1 MTYFAIGESTGGA
14 GERRLGPFETPEEAA
29 QAGRKETKD
38 SNGAFVFR
46 GVVDEANNQVGF
58 DIEPIVSTNSVVRNA
73 LSANRRVVARNGYVI
88 HQYTKGGWYL
98 IGFSGN
104 KNNPLIDDY
113 AGRGEEYIFPSKESA
128 QRFIDSTL
136 KKLKPRGTFSID
148 EDRGFAFGRG
158 PGEPNMNAVARNAED
173 ASSILR
179 ELDGMTKRMADIKNA
194 YIELSKKDK
203 GLKNEMKA
211 LRGKWLGVYEASTP
225 QEQKRIDEA
234 HERFFNTSPFGG
246 LF

>member
-14 GERRLGPFETPEEAA
+14 GERRLGPFDTPEEAA
-29 QAGRKETKD
+29 QAGRKETKE

-73 LSANRRVVARNGYVI
+73 MAVKNR
-88 HQYTKGGWYL
+88 
-98 IGFSGN
+98 
-104 KNNPLIDDY
+104 
-113 AGRGEEYIFPSKESA
+113 
-128 QRFIDSTL
+128 
-136 KKLKPRGTFSID
+136 
-148 EDRGFAFGRG
+148 
-158 PGEPNMNAVARNAED
+158 VARNAED

-179 ELDGMTKRMADIKNA
+179 ELDGMIKRMADIKSA
-194 YIELSKKDK
+194 YAELSKKDK
-203 GLKNEMKA
+203 ELKKQIKP
-211 LRGKWLGVYEASTP
+211 LREKWLGVYEASTP

>member
-14 GERRLGPFETPEEAA
+14 GERRLGPFSTPEEAA

-73 LSANRRVVARNGYVI
+73 MAVKNR
-88 HQYTKGGWYL
+88 
-98 IGFSGN
+98 
-104 KNNPLIDDY
+104 
-113 AGRGEEYIFPSKESA
+113 
-128 QRFIDSTL
+128 
-136 KKLKPRGTFSID
+136 
-148 EDRGFAFGRG
+148 
-158 PGEPNMNAVARNAED
+158 VARNAED

-179 ELDGMTKRMADIKNA
+179 ELDGMTKRMADIKSA
-194 YIELSKKDK
+194 YAELSKKDK
-203 GLKNEMKA
+203 ELKKQIKA
-211 LRGKWLGVYEASTP
+211 LREKWLSVYESSTP
-225 QEQKRIDEA
+225 QEQKKINEA